1 MKGSFALGRPDHR
14 EGFRQLYLSGLTHRD
29 RFFDIATRWLAD
41 QAEPEDGR
49 ILTEIFA
56 FERAITAPVVRRF
69 VADLCRTCHRGDL
82 YMERI
87 SCKDQIRAAIVDAA
101 AHPSTRVAELIDW
114 YRQLPEEFFP
124 RTPVRMSL
132 VTLRTGKLAA
142 IVRRK
147 RIRRVA
153 DKASRRVADQLTGEI
168 QSVARALAGS
178 RPRRPVSGGAQ
189 IDTPPGVPTAVH
201 GAAERLVADR
211 IRSGRFTL
219 EPDALRVD
227 DVIGVKIIGSPTELE
242 KIEASLDNLEYTW
255 AFHREVHDGA
265 YVGIH
270 QVVDLELP
278 NNEQILANMEN
289 IDWSFAAGRG
299 LPSEDLLPRFRSYI
313 ESCQR
318 TFRVELILTSF
329 DDLVESE
336 FGVGIHEQRILDQ
349 RSLAN
354 DYGRIARNAS
364 FIIEYMLRLAVS
376 KTIAVDEL
384 PFKIWGRYIRDT
396 VDHEIRKLH
405 GEPPVDWLVPEEHL
419 EDLMRL

>member
-1 MKGSFALGRPDHR
+1 
-14 EGFRQLYLSGLTHRD
+14 
-29 RFFDIATRWLAD
+29 
-41 QAEPEDGR
+41 
-49 ILTEIFA
+49 
-56 FERAITAPVVRRF
+56 
-69 VADLCRTCHRGDL
+69 
-82 YMERI
+82 
-87 SCKDQIRAAIVDAA
+87 
-101 AHPSTRVAELIDW
+101 
-114 YRQLPEEFFP
+114 
-124 RTPVRMSL
+124 MSV

-153 DKASRRVADQLTGEI
+153 DKVSRRVAEKLTGEI
-168 QSVARALAGS
+168 DAVARALAGS
-178 RPRRPVSGGAQ
+178 RPRHRGARRAE
-189 IDTPPGVPTAVH
+189 IDSPPGAPAAVG

-219 EPDALRVD
+219 DPEDLRVD
-227 DVIGVKIIGSPTELE
+227 DVIGVKIIGTPSELE
-242 KIEASLDNLEYTW
+242 KIEASLDKIEYTW
-255 AFHREVHDGA
+255 AFHREVHNGS

-278 NNEQILANMEN
+278 TNELILANMAD

-299 LPSEDLLPRFRSYI
+299 IPREELDHRFRDYI
-313 ESCQR
+313 ESCRR
-318 TFRVELILTSF
+318 TFWVELILTSF
-329 DDLVESE
+329 EDLVESE

-376 KTIAVDEL
+376 SAVDVEQL

-396 VDHEIRKLH
+396 VDYALKSLN
-405 GEPPVDWLVPEEHL
+405 GEPPVDWVVPEEHL
-419 EDLMRL
+419 EDLIPL